1 MDGVEPLPPVLAAG
15 LDGRSLV
22 LESPVLRRTGHHV
35 EEHPTARSLIE
46 AVATSGSRLVVVG
59 SRLPDLS
66 LVDLLHRLRGTAM
79 TRYVSVLVLLT
90 NSDPPDV
97 ESLAMAAGANAVLRR
112 PLDPARLDLWMA
124 KLLSVPRRV
133 EARIPVQGQVIGT
146 PRGVQGGHFFGL
158 SRNLS
163 INGMLLASPTP
174 LMDRPEVELEF
185 NLPEGGTLLRALG
198 RIVRDA
204 SEITWPYLGYGVEFL
219 FVPPDSL
226 ESIARLVTGR
236 VFKAQRFPTIYSTV
250 RRETWVYEILEP
262 FPHPEGWQAEIR
274 RAPRDEWRPGRSGPF
289 YVVEGRSR
297 EETLAEALAFIH
309 RHG

>member
-1 MDGVEPLPPVLAAG
+1 VDGVEPLPPVLAAG